1 MASKIIIIVLLLL
14 SGCAG
19 FRVGTAVLIEYGDV
33 SNTSININ
41 DNDKDKNEI
50 ENTNI
55 SAAVSPNSGW

>member
-1 MASKIIIIVLLLL
+1 MKYLILLVLLL

-41 DNDKDKNEI
+41 DKGEKD

-55 SAAVSPNSGW
+55 SAPVSSLAGW

>member
-1 MASKIIIIVLLLL
+1 MKYLVIVFFLL

-41 DNDKDKNEI
+41 ENNKDKNEI

-55 SAAVSPNSGW
+55 NAPVSPNAGW

>member
-1 MASKIIIIVLLLL
+1 MASFIKLMLILLL
-14 SGCAG
+14 SGCSG

-50 ENTNI
+50 ENIN
-55 SAAVSPNSGW
+55 APVSPNSGW

>member
-1 MASKIIIIVLLLL
+1 MIVLFLL

-41 DNDKDKNEI
+41 EKGDKD

-55 SAAVSPNSGW
+55 SAPVSPNTGW